1 MRVKS
6 RVLVGLIVLIV
17 LVSGVSLVKRLSQ
30 EKDLWRPS
38 DVYKSVGIHRR
49 STFST
54 VSSAP
59 ASYSEAVATV
69 SSGSG
74 SMFRHSG
81 AFFHAP
87 VSGSAYSQSPMAGT
101 ASYSQRLHTTSS
113 AEIRSFGGGGNG
125 GGVSMSGGV
134 AKSSGSGAGSS
145 VSLGVSTPSAPI
157 LAVNSNRNS
166 NISVLPNIS
175 GEVVANPVATYAG
188 IGNTTGGTSRGI
200 SGRKNGA
207 VEDSWLD
214 WLYRYG
220 NKWGSESGDDQN
232 GYTYSFSYNN
242 LLDAYN
248 DYVTNYWQKMW
259 GDPPTFD
266 EWLTWFQGN
275 GGSHDYKGNTYSW
288 VPVGDYYPLLIL
300 AMLYV
305 GYVAIR
311 RRKSKISEN
320 NI

>member
-1 MRVKS
+1 
-6 RVLVGLIVLIV
+6 
-17 LVSGVSLVKRLSQ
+17 
-30 EKDLWRPS
+30 
-38 DVYKSVGIHRR
+38 
-49 STFST
+49 
-54 VSSAP
+54 
-59 ASYSEAVATV
+59 
-69 SSGSG
+69 
-74 SMFRHSG
+74 
-81 AFFHAP
+81 
-87 VSGSAYSQSPMAGT
+87 
-101 ASYSQRLHTTSS
+101 
-113 AEIRSFGGGGNG
+113 
-125 GGVSMSGGV
+125 
-134 AKSSGSGAGSS
+134 
-145 VSLGVSTPSAPI
+145 
-157 LAVNSNRNS
+157 
-166 NISVLPNIS
+166 
-175 GEVVANPVATYAG
+175 
-188 IGNTTGGTSRGI
+188 
-200 SGRKNGA
+200 